1 MLVFAAT
8 VCGVV
13 LGDGHG
19 GRGGVGVR
27 ADGGC
32 SASEKSGPSHN
43 VRVDLSM
50 TKNLATCTRYIIERY
65 QVYPNSLPFECTT
78 ADLYQ

>member
-19 GRGGVGVR
+19 GCSGVGVG

-50 TKNLATCTRYIIERY
+50 TKNLATCTRYMLYMYLNI
-65 QVYPNSLPFECTT
+65 SLSANLAF
-78 ADLYQ
+78 